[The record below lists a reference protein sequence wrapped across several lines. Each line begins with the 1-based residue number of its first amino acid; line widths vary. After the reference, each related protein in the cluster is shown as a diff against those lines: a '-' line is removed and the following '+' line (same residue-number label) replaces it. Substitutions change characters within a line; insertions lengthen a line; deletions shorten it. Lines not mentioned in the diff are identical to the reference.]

1 MMGCV
6 SSAHDHF
13 PSIPHRYLVASRDL
27 KKGELLIEVDALII
41 GPCAESLPI
50 CLGCYVDLIM
60 VPTQY

>member
-1 MMGCV
+1 MMVV
-6 SSAHDHF
+6 SQVPVLTYF
-13 PSIPHRYLVASRDL
+13 LPPRYLVASRDL